1 MKKEGFDCSEI
12 ITNTLFLG
20 SAKASKDFDSL
31 KEKKITHIVNISGK
45 QFFPNDFIYFRSHFE
60 DSNDSNLLENFDE
73 IFSFLDDS
81 IKSGG
86 KILIHC
92 QGGVSR
98 SPSVVIGFLIHK
110 YSMNYQEAFDL
121 VKIKRKGI
129 KIKVEFMKQLQEYE
143 KKKLKI

>member
-1 MKKEGFDCSEI
+1 MKKEGFDCTEI

-45 QFFPNDFIYFRSHFE
+45 QFFPNDFIYIRSHFE
-60 DSNDSNLLENFDE
+60 DSNNSNILETFDE
-73 IFSFLDDS
+73 IFTFMDEA

-86 KILIHC
+86 RILVHC

-110 YSMNYQEAFDL
+110 YSMKYQEAFDL
-121 VKIKRKGI
+121 IKNKRKGI
-129 KIKVEFMKQLQEYE
+129 KIKEEFMKQLQEYE
-143 KKKLKI
+143 KKNLV